1 MKILANRM
9 DLGFQKHQTEY
20 EEAALR
26 VLRSGW
32 YILGKELQTFE
43 EEFASYN
50 ATRSGEAEAV
60 PFCCTG
66 MTKSCDDTKV
76 YSAGLASG
84 LDALWIGIRMLGIGQ
99 GDEVIVCAHTFIASA
114 LAISKVGATPVL
126 VDANIDDYL
135 IDTSKIEEKITDKT

>member
-43 EEFASYN
+43 E
-50 ATRSGEAEAV
+50 
-60 PFCCTG
+60 
-66 MTKSCDDTKV
+66 
-76 YSAGLASG
+76 
-84 LDALWIGIRMLGIGQ
+84 
-99 GDEVIVCAHTFIASA
+99 
-114 LAISKVGATPVL
+114 
-126 VDANIDDYL
+126 
-135 IDTSKIEEKITDKT
+135 